1 MLADRYV
8 TAIVVARKGS
18 RRVPGKYLRVI
29 AGEPM
34 ILRKVRQLTAV
45 PGVDEILVGTDDD
58 EMPARLAAIAD
69 PRIRHYRRPD
79 RLCDERS
86 ATPNDMIR
94 DMCGQ
99 AKPGAVL
106 WAHPTNPLCG
116 TEEYGWAL
124 GLYLAGL
131 AAGKADSVYSATEI
145 RCHAWFEG
153 RPLNH
158 APQAAVHIPAAGLE
172 PVYLQNGAIFI
183 RDRDAML
190 ADGRFIGDA
199 PAMYTMDPV
208 RGWDI
213 DEEWQLDVARLLE
226 RGAAPCDP

>member
-79 RLCDERS
+79 RLCDEKS
-86 ATPNDMIR
+86 AAPNDMIR
-94 DMCGQ
+94 DMCTVADG
-99 AKPGAVL
+99 GTVL

-116 TEEYGWAL
+116 SDEYAAAL
-124 GLYLAGL
+124 ALYREPGYW
-131 AAGKADSVYSATEI
+131 DSVVGVTRLQTHCWFDGMPVNHDPWADV
-145 RCHAWFEG
+145 HAV
-153 RPLNH
+153 
-158 APQAAVHIPAAGLE
+158 AAALP
-172 PVYLQNGAIFI
+172 PVLVQNGAIFI
-183 RDRDAML
+183 RQREAM
-190 ADGRFIGDA
+190 ARDGRFVGDCPKLFEMSPIA
-199 PAMYTMDPV
+199 
-208 RGWDI
+208 GWDI